1 MTENILFL
9 QNDPWHNIKADI
21 RNIMADIH
29 FITR

>member
-1 MTENILFL
+1 MTEIFLFL

-21 RNIMADIH
+21 HNIMADIY